1 MNERLSDAGLTMQ
14 EWALLGLVFDHGQ
27 LRLSQIAELL
37 DVESPLATNLV
48 NRLEQKGTVK
58 RHVAPSDGR
67 AKEVRLTP
75 SGLSLVPKLE
85 RRLRSELKRY
95 MAGITNAELAIYIGV
110 LEKLAAKG
118 E

>member
-1 MNERLSDAGLTMQ
+1 MQ
-14 EWALLGLVFDHGQ
+14 EWALLGLVFDRGH

-48 NRLEQKGTVK
+48 NRLEKKGTVK
-58 RHVAPSDGR
+58 RYVAPSDGR
-67 AKEVRLTP
+67 AKEVHLTTA
-75 SGLSLVPKLE
+75 GQDLVPKLE

-95 MAGITNAELAIYIGV
+95 LAGITSEELAVYIRV

-118 E
+118 D

>member
-1 MNERLSDAGLTMQ
+1 MQ
-14 EWALLGLVFDHGQ
+14 EWALLGLVYDNSQ

-48 NRLEQKGTVK
+48 NRLEKKGTVK
-58 RHVAPSDGR
+58 RTTSATDGR

-75 SGLSLVPKLE
+75 AGQELVPKLE
-85 RRLRSELKRY
+85 RRLRTELKQY
-95 MAGITNAELAIYIGV
+95 VAGITVEELAVYIKV